1 MDWQTTP
8 YVLLLFFAALT
19 GLAWA
24 LYGVRS
30 ARGGNRTPTVLAFVA
45 LCVTGSIWAGVYGV
59 QLAAPTLEAKLVAYK
74 LLHVGGAFVGPAWL
88 AFALSY
94 AGRADLLARST
105 VAAMVAI
112 PAALLAALPTNPY
125 SLALADASLVTR
137 GSVTLLVAES
147 GPLYQLH
154 LAYSYLIIVGGV
166 GVILREALRSAP
178 EVRRQA
184 GLMVAGA
191 VVPLALNVAHV
202 LALGPLGELEA
213 VNLTPVSLALSML
226 LFGVAV
232 FRYRLFDLTP
242 IAARIVLTQIGDGV
256 VVVDRAGSIVD
267 VNPAA
272 EALVGERERVIGT
285 DLATHVPD
293 YDELPREESPLT
305 TVATDGGEAFVQLD
319 RSPIDRGGTR
329 YGWVVLLRD
338 VTELETQRRELE
350 RQNERLDAFAS
361 VVSHDLR
368 NPLSIIDGYAD
379 LARETGDPEH
389 LDVIQETAARMN
401 DFLEDL
407 LRLSQRGDTVTEPA
421 ELSLTDLVAEV
432 RDSLGDDGP
441 EVTVAAD
448 LTVVADRE
456 RLRQVLDNLIRNARD
471 HADGPA
477 TVTVGPLDG
486 GFYVEDDG
494 PGIPEAEREEVFD
507 VGYTTS
513 SDGTGFGLAIVRDIV
528 DAHGWSIAVT
538 EGTTGG
544 ARFEVTGVEV
554 SAGEV

>member
-8 YVLLLFFAALT
+8 YVLLLFLT
-19 GLAWA
+19 SLTALAWG

-30 ARGGNRTPTVLAFVA
+30 VRDGDRNPTVLAFVA
-45 LCVTGSIWAGVYGV
+45 LCVTGSIWAGGYAV
-59 QLAAPTLEAKLVAYK
+59 QLAAPTLGSKLAAYK
-74 LLHVGGAFVGPAWL
+74 LLHVGAAFVGPAWL

-94 AGRADLLARST
+94 AGRADLLTRST
-105 VAAMVAI
+105 VAAMVAV

-125 SLALADASLVTR
+125 SLALTDASLVTR

-154 LAYSYLIIVGGV
+154 LAYSYLIIGGGV
-166 GVILREALRSAP
+166 AIILRESLRSAP
-178 EVRRQA
+178 EVRQQA
-184 GLMVAGA
+184 GLMVAGG

-202 LALGPLGELEA
+202 LAIGPLGELQA
-213 VNLTPVSLALSML
+213 VNLTPVSLGLSTL

-232 FRYRLFDLTP
+232 FRYRLLDLTP

-272 EALVGERERVIGT
+272 EALVGERDRVVGT
-285 DLATHVPD
+285 DLATHVSD
-293 YDELPREESPLT
+293 YDRLPLDESPLT
-305 TVATDGGEAFVQLD
+305 TVATDDGEAFLQLD

-350 RQNERLDAFAS
+350 RRNERLDAFAS

-368 NPLSIIDGYAD
+368 NPLSVIDGYAD
-379 LARETGDPEH
+379 LARETGDPAH
-389 LDVIQETAARMN
+389 LDVIQDTAGRMN

-407 LRLSQRGDTVTEPA
+407 LRLSQQGDTVTEPR
-421 ELSLTDLVAEV
+421 ELSLAALVAEV
-432 RDSLGDDGP
+432 REAAGDEGA
-441 EVTVAAD
+441 EVAVAAD
-448 LTVVADRE
+448 VTVTADRE
-456 RLRQVLDNLIRNARD
+456 RLRQALDNLFRNARD
-471 HADGPA
+471 HADGPV
-477 TVTVGPLDG
+477 TVTVGPLPE

-494 PGIPEAEREEVFD
+494 PGIPEADRDAVFD
-507 VGYTTS
+507 VGFTTR
-513 SDGTGFGLAIVRDIV
+513 SDGTGLGLAIVRDIV
-528 DAHGWSIAVT
+528 EAHGWSIAAT
-538 EGTTGG
+538 EGPTGG
-544 ARFEVTGVEV
+544 ARFEVTGADVRAVAE
-554 SAGEV
+554 